1 MNEIVKWCVEN
12 ARWVFSGIG
21 VFGLSLVVGWAWARK
36 HTQVIK
42 GKSSGTQAGRDVKI
56 NKRGRGK

>member
-1 MNEIVKWCVEN
+1 MDEILKWCVEN

-21 VFGLSLVVGWAWARK
+21 VFVISLLFGWMAVRK

-42 GKSSGTQAGRDVKI
+42 GNSSGIQAGRDVKI
-56 NKRGRGK
+56 SNDGKQE